1 MLSVFT
7 PSHRATHLDECF
19 ASLRAQTYED
29 WEWVVLLNGGA
40 RWAPP
45 APDSRVRVV
54 DGTATGLVGAAK
66 REACALATGE
76 VLVELDHDDVLLPTC
91 LEEVARAFAERP
103 DVALVYS
110 DFTQVDEDGT
120 PNFDRFNAANGWEYR
135 SESIDGRFHNVCLAP
150 EPTPNN
156 VAYIWYAPNHVRAFR
171 REAYEAV
178 GGYDATL
185 EVLDDQ
191 DLMMRLF
198 RVGDF
203 HRIPRCLYLQRMHPH
218 NTQRDARIN
227 SFIQTDTVARYW
239 DGIADLA
246 VSWANRRGLS
256 VLDLSTAGS
265 VGRTSQGAHRVVVD
279 PDQPM
284 LADRDGSVGA
294 IFVTDVLQL
303 IGDPG
308 LLFRECHR
316 VLAPNGLLLTLTP
329 STDGRGAFQD
339 HTHRTYWNENSFW
352 YVTQAPLRDRVYP
365 ANTDVRFQVGG
376 IRTYFP
382 TEFDEQHDIA
392 YVAATLLA
400 VKDGP
405 RDHGPLLC

>member
-1 MLSVFT
+1 MADIHGTFDERFAPVADVLS
-7 PSHRATHLDECF
+7 ANLDRGADVG
-19 ASLRAQTYED
+19 ASVC
-29 WEWVVLLNGGA
+29 VVHDGKT
-40 RWAPP
+40 
-45 APDSRVRVV
+45 VV
-54 DGTATGLVGAAK
+54 DIWGGTI
-66 REACALATGE
+66 
-76 VLVELDHDDVLLPTC
+76 
-91 LEEVARAFAERP
+91 
-103 DVALVYS
+103 
-110 DFTQVDEDGT
+110 DEDGT

-256 VLDLSTAGS
+256 VFDLSTAGS

-279 PDQPM
+279 PDQPIT
-284 LADRDGSVGA
+284 VE
-294 IFVTDVLQL
+294 DV
-303 IGDPG
+303 IW
-308 LLFRECHR
+308 
-316 VLAPNGLLLTLTP
+316 
-329 STDGRGAFQD
+329 
-339 HTHRTYWNENSFW
+339 TYEE
-352 YVTQAPLRDRVYP
+352 PYP
-365 ANTDVRFQVGG
+365 AVA
-376 IRTYFP
+376 
-382 TEFDEQHDIA
+382 EIA
-392 YVAATLLA
+392 GHVAFYPDKAEVSVEA
-400 VKDGP
+400 A
-405 RDHGPLLC
+405 